1 MKEGVFFIRF
11 AKPGRLKDTMSDWER
26 QENLKKT
33 GKAKRWL
40 HASGRND
47 FNRIEQI
54 KKDFYICSLHFV
66 GQRGPT
72 QEHPDSVKA
81 GDEDFF
87 ERRKRKPS
95 KQRLSLQKKAK
106 KMILI

>member
-1 MKEGVFFIRF
+1 MDSRYPERMKKGVLFFIRF

-33 GKAKRWL
+33 GKVKRWL
-40 HASGRND
+40 HASERND

-54 KKDFYICSLHFV
+54 KKDLYICSLHFA

-72 QEHPDSVKA
+72 QEHPDPVKA

-87 ERRKRKPS
+87 
-95 KQRLSLQKKAK
+95 QRLSLQKKTK
-106 KMILI
+106 KMNLI